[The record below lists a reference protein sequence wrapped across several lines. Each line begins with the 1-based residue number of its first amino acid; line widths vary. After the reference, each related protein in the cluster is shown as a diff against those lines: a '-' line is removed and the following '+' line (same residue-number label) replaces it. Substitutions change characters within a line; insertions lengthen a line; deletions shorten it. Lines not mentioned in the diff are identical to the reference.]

1 MSNVM
6 QLSLNGDTFA
16 GLKKDFDTI
25 LARTLGNMQMK
36 GAEDAT
42 ITVKMN
48 ISLDKRCVGGFG
60 SMDTVTMPSFKHD
73 ISSVMQ
79 IKDKMTGQ
87 FSGEYAMIWDEDEKC
102 YVLEYIKSEQASLF
116 DNEEPVGRFSDIED
130 DGDYA
135 DVVDAIEGNEPLAL
149 PEAEDDELGDDL
161 DDEEAPWDPENNVDV
176 EDDPDFET
184 VDEDD
189 EDEEYED

>member
-16 GLKKDFDTI
+16 GFKKDFDTI

-42 ITVKMN
+42 VTVKMN

-60 SMDTVTMPSFKHD
+60 SMDTVTVPSFKHD

-87 FSGEYAMIWDEDEKC
+87 FSGEYAMIWDEEEKG

-116 DNEEPVGRFSDIED
+116 DNDEPCGRFSDIED
-130 DGDYA
+130 DGDYEN
-135 DVVDAIEGNEPLAL
+135 VVDAIEGNEPLAL
-149 PEAEDDELGDDL
+149 PEAEDDDLGDDL
-161 DDEEAPWDPENNVDV
+161 DEEEAPWDDPENLDSD
-176 EDDPDFET
+176 EDPEFET
-184 VDEDD
+184 VDD
-189 EDEEYED
+189 EDEDPEEE

>member
-16 GLKKDFDTI
+16 GFKKDFDTI

-42 ITVKMN
+42 VTVKMN

-116 DNEEPVGRFSDIED
+116 DNEEPCGRFSDIED
-130 DGDYA
+130 DGDYEN
-135 DVVDAIEGNEPLAL
+135 VVDAIEGNEPLAL
-149 PEAEDDELGDDL
+149 PEAEDDDLGDDL
-161 DDEEAPWDPENNVDV
+161 DEEEAPWDDPENLDSD
-176 EDDPDFET
+176 EDPEFET
-184 VDEDD
+184 VDD
-189 EDEEYED
+189 EDEDPEEE

>member
-16 GLKKDFDTI
+16 GFKKDFDTI

-42 ITVKMN
+42 VTVKMN

-60 SMDTVTMPSFKHD
+60 SMDTVTIPSFKHD

-87 FSGEYAMIWDEDEKC
+87 FSGEYAMIWDEEEKN

-116 DNEEPVGRFSDIED
+116 DNNEPCGRFADI
-130 DGDYA
+130 DGDEDYV

-149 PEAEDDELGDDL
+149 PEADDDLGDDL
-161 DDEEAPWDPENNVDV
+161 DEEKSPWDDEDNIDV
-176 EDDPDFET
+176 EEDPEFET
-184 VDEDD
+184 VDD
-189 EDEEYED
+189 EDEDPEEE

>member
-16 GLKKDFDTI
+16 GFKKDFDTI

-135 DVVDAIEGNEPLAL
+135 DVVDAIEGSEPLAL

-161 DDEEAPWDPENNVDV
+161 DEEEAPWDEEDNLDV
-176 EDDPDFET
+176 EEESEFES
-184 VDEDD
+184 VND
-189 EDEEYED
+189 EDEDPE

>member
-135 DVVDAIEGNEPLAL
+135 DVVDAIEGSEPLAL

-161 DDEEAPWDPENNVDV
+161 DEEEAPWDEEDNLDV
-176 EDDPDFET
+176 EEESEFET
-184 VDEDD
+184 VDD
-189 EDEEYED
+189 EDEDPEEE

>member
-16 GLKKDFDTI
+16 GFKKDFDTI

-42 ITVKMN
+42 VTVKMN

-60 SMDTVTMPSFKHD
+60 SMDTVTVPSFKHD

-87 FSGEYAMIWDEDEKC
+87 FSGEYAMIWDEEEKG

-116 DNEEPVGRFSDIED
+116 DKEEPCGRFSDIED
-130 DGDYA
+130 DGDYEN
-135 DVVDAIEGNEPLAL
+135 VVDAIEGNEPLAL
-149 PEAEDDELGDDL
+149 PEAEDDDLGDDL
-161 DDEEAPWDPENNVDV
+161 DEEEAPWDDPENLDSD
-176 EDDPDFET
+176 EDPEFET
-184 VDEDD
+184 VDD
-189 EDEEYED
+189 EDEDPEEE